1 MGLHDWAAIAEIAG
15 TIAVVVSLLFVAQS
29 LDRNT
34 AALSSDSTDD
44 VLDALREI
52 ETSVINNSELLQV
65 ILRGSNDPESLNL
78 QELEQYKR
86 YVAIYIDEWDMIDAW
101 ERLGLLR
108 PENLEGWHPYFETW
122 VEKHVTPELW
132 EEIRWNW
139 ADSKFVERID
149 AILSN

>member
-44 VLDALREI
+44 VRGALREI
-52 ETSVINNSELLQV
+52 ETSVINNPELLQV

-139 ADSKFVERID
+139 SSRNLEI
-149 AILSN
+149 